1 MLIAQDIPVK
11 VDMFHAAVTAAV
23 DKSFCDVTNAGTLHL
38 RARAVLNDRQEL
50 PSTSGKSRLWLQQAL
65 GSLLFLLVLLLLL
78 LPLWRLLETAA
89 WDYALL

>member
-1 MLIAQDIPVK
+1 MPSA
-11 VDMFHAAVTAAV
+11 TAAV
-23 DKSFCDVTNAGTLHL
+23 DTSYCDVTDAGTLPV

-50 PSTSGKSRLWLQQAL
+50 PSTTGKSRLWLQQAL

-89 WDYALL
+89 WEYALL